1 MVANNCIN
9 KEAIYTANFIDRFD
23 KIFNAVNSISPTGTR
38 PMQYA
43 ISERF
48 LKLVTLRIYVIVVS
62 RNYLNNNK

>member
-48 LKLVTLRIYVIVVS
+48 L
-62 RNYLNNNK
+62 N